1 MAMLYEPVQQNRLFA
16 VGTKYSAVDWSSF
29 MDIIAA
35 FEKRIDQWY
44 IEPVRLLRQTP
55 GQHGAFAAM
64 SVCCLLIDCLCQFD
78 SGKVTSNR
86 TLFTGFVEKRL
97 PHYKRS
103 ITPAI
108 DFPKVDSQN
117 CRYETDAAGAIKT
130 RKLKTIADVLYYVY
144 RCGILHSAHAPL
156 CGVIS
161 GLPTRRFSVRKRSL
175 AKYSAIGTPGGD
187 CPVVVFDPWKLF
199 DDIEMAFKDYLEKL
213 RKASPT
219 QKIRLYF
226 NDKFADCFGIDI
238 SGAR

>member
-1 MAMLYEPVQQNRLFA
+1 MLYEPVQQNRLFA
-16 VGTKYSAVDWSSF
+16 VGTKYSAVRLVVLYGHHCLRSRNVLTSGTLSRYGCF
-29 MDIIAA
+29 VRHQGNMAHSPQCQFAA
-35 FEKRIDQWY
+35 FSLIASVSLIPARSHR
-44 IEPVRLLRQTP
+44 IEPFLPDSSKNDSHIINEASLRPSTSLRWIRRIAGTRPTP
-55 GQHGAFAAM
+55 
-64 SVCCLLIDCLCQFD
+64 L
-78 SGKVTSNR
+78 
-86 TLFTGFVEKRL
+86 
-97 PHYKRS
+97 
-103 ITPAI
+103 
-108 DFPKVDSQN
+108 
-117 CRYETDAAGAIKT
+117 GAIKT